1 MCYERHLTPSERR
14 ANMLS
19 IKNTL
24 QCGSELPH
32 HCVPGVRHRVWDS
45 GPLVLASVGASGRAE
60 AAVCVVSVVG
70 GQRGGWAG
78 MERLGGKTLRLHSWG
93 SRELRKGGASWRLR
107 EAGANFENSYYFF

>member
-70 GQRGGWAG
+70 GAERRVGRHGAPRRQDSETALLGKQGATEGRGVLEIERGWG
-78 MERLGGKTLRLHSWG
+78 Q
-93 SRELRKGGASWRLR
+93 
-107 EAGANFENSYYFF
+107 F